1 MVSAECVVAVAS
13 GIGVVVAAAVA
24 NEVGVAVAAA
34 VVQTVAFV
42 FAALAAAS
50 SPAVVAVAV
59 TVELGAAGFPPRV
72 SYHCWIPETHLFH
85 SKCDS

>member
-50 SPAVVAVAV
+50 SPAVAVAV
-59 TVELGAAGFPPRV
+59 TVEIGAAGFPPRG
-72 SYHCWIPETHLFH
+72 SYHCWIPATHLFH